1 MFSRKSSAALNGIA
15 FIISGAILLFCLP
28 KLVHW
33 VSLLVVVPALLVGLL
48 PEAIGGGEIRFIAVY
63 FAVGA
68 AWGALRKLPSKP
80 SEFLKAISIRFGLFS
95 VLPGVAFLLMVYFAD
110 I

>member
-28 KLVHW
+28 KLAHW

-48 PEAIGGGEIRFIAVY
+48 PEAIGGEIRFIAVY

-80 SEFLKAISIRFGLFS
+80 SEFFKAISIRFGLFS